1 MIWKECKSLIVS
13 DLERLTNIN
22 KWGGVKSL
30 LFMSKF
36 SSFQS
41 LNS

>member
-22 KWGGVKSL
+22 KWGGGTIASI
-30 LFMSKF
+30 
-36 SSFQS
+36 
-41 LNS
+41 

>member
-22 KWGGVKSL
+22 KWGGVNN
-30 LFMSKF
+30 LF
-36 SSFQS
+36 
-41 LNS
+41 LNLYICLII